1 MSIFLP
7 HAFEYNL
14 EKTEPEVARLL
25 FPLAGA
31 EEFGQTPAGHR
42 ARRTIEI
49 IRSLRQNLF
58 ELCGLPR
65 TLKEAGVAKEKLESI
80 AQTAVNDGSLTFN
93 PVEVDYNDA
102 LLLLKEAYE

>member
-7 HAFEYNL
+7 YAFEYNL
-14 EKTEPEVARLL
+14 EKTEPGVARLL

-31 EEFGQTPAGHR
+31 EEYSRTPAGHR

-49 IRSLRQNLF
+49 IRALRQTLF

-65 TLKEAGVAKEKLESI
+65 TLKEAGVPNDKLESI

-102 LLLLKEAYE
+102 LLVLREAYE